1 MIQLSQN
8 DINFLKSLLGS
19 EDVRKRFVEVVDK
32 FIDELKDIETL
43 PLSEP
48 KKLAEI
54 LIDRLD
60 TVKNLKAIVQRI
72 ITIAYEPPK
81 PSDYKG
87 I

>member
-1 MIQLSQN
+1 MELSQN
-8 DINFLKSLLGS
+8 DINFIKSLLGS
-19 EDVRKRFVEVVDK
+19 EDVRVRFVEVVGK

-72 ITIAYEPPK
+72 VIIASEPERPAK
-81 PSDYKG
+81 YSG
-87 I
+87 L